1 MFLSD
6 DVIEILRNKK
16 SMGLEE
22 LAIEIKMNKD
32 RIEKFELYLQSMIDD
47 KLLKYNQEKREY
59 HLSKWE
65 SG

>member
-59 HLSKWE
+59 HL
-65 SG
+65 